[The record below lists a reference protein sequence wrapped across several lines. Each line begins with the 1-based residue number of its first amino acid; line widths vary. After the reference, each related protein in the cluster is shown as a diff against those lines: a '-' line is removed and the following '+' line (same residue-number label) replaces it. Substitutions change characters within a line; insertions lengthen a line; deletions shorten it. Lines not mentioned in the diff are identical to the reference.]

1 MFFYLLNN
9 STFVTS
15 SDKKR
20 TYLNVIIYGSLLYIL
35 VHALFFLRNDSFSKL
50 KYYFWIILLLD
61 VSILVF
67 FEMNTVNHSINDFF
81 ITNNT
86 PETQHKSTNNDID
99 NSDDNDNDN
108 DNDNNDNI
116 VLKPK
121 QKVKKKVTFEN
132 KSVSLEDL
140 KDMDITDTESI
151 NMNDSDFDMTDIDID
166 IDELSNELSNELNAN

>member
-35 VHALFFLRNDSFSKL
+35 VHALFFLRNNSFSKL
-50 KYYFWIILLLD
+50 KYYFWIILILD

-67 FEMNTVNHSINDFF
+67 FEMNTVNHSMNDFF

-86 PETQHKSTNNDID
+86 PILHPPTEPSSADESNDEAIE
-99 NSDDNDNDN
+99 S
-108 DNDNNDNI
+108 
-116 VLKPK
+116 KK
-121 QKVKKKVTFEN
+121 TKKKVKKKVTFEN
-132 KSVSLEDL
+132 KSISLEDL
-140 KDMDITDTESI
+140 NDMDITDTESI
-151 NMNDSDFDMTDIDID
+151 SINDSDFDMTDIDID
-166 IDELSNELSNELNAN
+166 IDELSNELNANQ

>member
-35 VHALFFLRNDSFSKL
+35 VHALFFLQNNSFSKL
-50 KYYFWIILLLD
+50 KYYFWIILILD

-67 FEMNTVNHSINDFF
+67 FEMNTVNHSMNDFF

-86 PETQHKSTNNDID
+86 PVLHHPTEPSS
-99 NSDDNDNDN
+99 SDEDEANDND
-108 DNDNNDNI
+108 I
-116 VLKPK
+116 ESKK
-121 QKVKKKVTFEN
+121 TKKKVKKKVTFEN
-132 KSVSLEDL
+132 KSISLEDL
-140 KDMDITDTESI
+140 NDMDITDTESVNI
-151 NMNDSDFDMTDIDID
+151 NDSDFDMTDIDID
-166 IDELSNELSNELNAN
+166 IDELSNELNANQ